1 MSRYIT
7 KRSTFWNGGS
17 ICLNHVPDDFL
28 NCLGERTNLLGSELN
43 DVLFVWAADSIGER
57 TRLAAGKK
65 KYKKNKFTIIG
76 KCASHTNFPT

>member
-17 ICLNHVPDDFL
+17 ISLNHVPDDFL

-43 DVLFVWAADSIGER
+43 DVLFVWPADSIREM

-65 KYKKNKFTIIG
+65 NIKKANLL
-76 KCASHTNFPT
+76 

>member
-1 MSRYIT
+1 MLLLI
-7 KRSTFWNGGS
+7 

-43 DVLFVWAADSIGER
+43 DVLFVWPADSIGER

-65 KYKKNKFTIIG
+65 KYKKSKFTIIG

>member
-17 ICLNHVPDDFL
+17 ISLNHVPDDFL

-43 DVLFVWAADSIGER
+43 DVLLVWAADSIGER
-57 TRLAAGKK
+57 TRLAAEKK
-65 KYKKNKFTIIG
+65 KYIKKENLL
-76 KCASHTNFPT
+76 